1 MLVATG
7 IFTRLVRIGHMTEER
22 KVAIVT
28 GSATG
33 IGAASALRLAQDGW
47 NVVINYT
54 KSRTEAEETAEACR
68 AAGAAVAVEAGDVSD
83 DAVCRALA
91 AAALDRWGRIDALV
105 NNAGTTRHVPFDDLE
120 GVTSDDFDRLFSV
133 NVKSAFQMARAA
145 ETALREAGGSVVNLS
160 SHSGFS
166 GYGSSIVYAASKGA
180 LNTLTM
186 SLARALAP
194 EVRVNAVCP
203 GFVDTRW
210 SAQRMTA
217 DDYASFRERI
227 RDLSILKHLV
237 SADDVA
243 EAVAWFA
250 ASAPGVTGQLLV
262 VDSGTHLTVNT
273 P

>member
-1 MLVATG
+1 MAPT
-7 IFTRLVRIGHMTEER
+7 R

-33 IGAASALRLAQDGW
+33 IGAACARRLAGSGW

-54 KSRTEAEETAEACR
+54 RSKAEAEETAAACR
-68 AAGAAVAVEAGDVSD
+68 EAGADVAVVAGDVSD
-83 DAVCRALA
+83 DAACQAMA
-91 AAALDRWGRIDALV
+91 SQAMDRWGRIDALI
-105 NNAGTTRHVPFDDLE
+105 NNAGTTRFVPIDDLA
-120 GVTSDDFDRLFSV
+120 GVTSEDFDRILSV
-133 NVKSAFQMARAA
+133 NVKGAFQMARAA
-145 ETALREAGGSVVNLS
+145 EAGLRASRGSVVNIS

-166 GYGSSIVYAASKGA
+166 GYGSSVVYAVSKGA

-203 GFVDTRW
+203 GYVDTRW
-210 SAQRMTA
+210 SAQRMDPET
-217 DDYASFRERI
+217 YEVFRERV
-227 RDLSILKHLV
+227 RELSMLKHLV

-243 EAVAWFA
+243 DAVAWFA
-250 ASAPGVTGQLLV
+250 GAAPGVTGQLLV

>member
-1 MLVATG
+1 MNHL
-7 IFTRLVRIGHMTEER
+7 R

-28 GSATG
+28 GSAAG
-33 IGAASALRLAQDGW
+33 IGAASALRLAKAGC
-47 NVVINYT
+47 NVVLNYT
-54 KSRTEAEETAEACR
+54 TSRTEAEATERACR
-68 AAGAAVAVEAGDVSD
+68 EAGADVATVVGDVSD
-83 DAVCRALA
+83 DNVCRSLA
-91 AAALDRWGRIDALV
+91 AAAEDRWGRIDVLV
-105 NNAGTTRHVPFDDLE
+105 NNAGTTRFVPMRDLE
-120 GVTSDDFDRLFSV
+120 GVTSADFDRIFSV

-145 ETALREAGGSVVNLS
+145 EKALRSARGTVVNLS

-186 SLARALAP
+186 SLASVLAP

-210 SAQRMTA
+210 SARRMTA
-217 DDYASFRERI
+217 DDYAKFRERI
-227 RDLSILKHLV
+227 RDLSMLKHLV
-237 SADDVA
+237 TADDVA

-250 ASAPGVTGQLLV
+250 IGAPGVTGQLLV
-262 VDSGTHLTVNT
+262 VDAGTHMTVNR